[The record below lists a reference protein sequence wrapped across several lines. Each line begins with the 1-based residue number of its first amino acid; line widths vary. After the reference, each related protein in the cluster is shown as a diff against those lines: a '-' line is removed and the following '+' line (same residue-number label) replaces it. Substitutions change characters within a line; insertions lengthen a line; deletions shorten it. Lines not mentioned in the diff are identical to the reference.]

1 MAGMCFFMLIGEV
14 NMTYIVRNDVPALSL
29 RQLKAVIVV
38 NRTKNV
44 TKAAKALN
52 RSQTAVTKS
61 INDLEASLNC
71 RLFERT
77 PTGMK
82 PTVYGKAVA
91 KRAQLALDELQKA
104 GEVYSSFVRDAR
116 PYQRIP
122 IFSMDVSYKRLAAF
136 IALFETK
143 RIQCAADML
152 GNSKAS
158 VYSSVRQMEE
168 WLKLRL
174 FESEPDGV
182 SPTAFGKILA
192 MHVKMAFAE
201 IRRCLEDIESI
212 NGVTQGTVSIGTLP
226 YTRTYITPK
235 AINQVLRDH
244 PELHVTTQ
252 EGSYETMEAALR
264 SGDIDLIVGAV
275 REHDEEADITTEILF
290 EDKLSVIARR
300 DHPLMTQRQIT
311 LQQLPE
317 LAWVLP
323 ARCSPAWHLF
333 NELLQRYRLSM
344 PKQAIHTSSLSM
356 VRGLLIDSDR
366 VALLSEHQIYYEK
379 QCGLLDVLPVE
390 LPETYRPIGVT
401 MRKASQPSPA
411 ARLFLDQLRAVAKCV
426 QGVAVAKQAM
436 RGQVRAIL
444 PILASA

>member
-1 MAGMCFFMLIGEV
+1 
-14 NMTYIVRNDVPALSL
+14 MTYMLRHDVPELSL

-38 NRTKNV
+38 NQTKNV
-44 TKAAKALN
+44 TKAAKVLN
-52 RSQTAVTKS
+52 RSQTAITKS
-61 INDLEASLNC
+61 INDLELRLNC
-71 RLFERT
+71 QLFERMS
-77 PTGMK
+77 TGMK
-82 PTVYGKAVA
+82 PTVYGIAVA
-91 KRAQLALDELQKA
+91 KRAQLALDELEKA
-104 GEVYSSFVRDAR
+104 GEVYTSFVRDPR
-116 PYQRIP
+116 PFQRIP

-136 IALFETK
+136 IALYETK

-152 GNSKAS
+152 GNTKAS

-174 FESEPDGV
+174 FETEPDGV

-212 NGVTQGTVSIGTLP
+212 DGVTQGRVSVGTLP

-235 AINQVLRDH
+235 AINQVLLDH
-244 PELHVTTQ
+244 PELTVTTQ

-275 REHDEEADITTEILF
+275 REHEADSDITTEILF
-290 EDKLSVIARR
+290 EDKLAVIARR
-300 DHPLMTQRQIT
+300 DHPLMKERQINV
-311 LQQLPE
+311 QQLPE

-323 ARCSPAWHLF
+323 AKCSPAWHLF
-333 NELLQRYRLSM
+333 NELLQRYHLPM
-344 PKQAIHTSSLSM
+344 PKQAIYTSSLSM

-390 LPETYRPIGVT
+390 LPDTYRPIGVT

-411 ARLFLDQLRAVAKCV
+411 TKLFLDQLRAVAKCV
-426 QGVAVAKQAM
+426 EGLANAKQLT
-436 RGQVRAIL
+436 RGKIRALI
-444 PILASA
+444 PALATA